1 MTGPDISAT
10 VFGFVEVLGTNGNDT
25 LIGNAKDNFL
35 YGTGGFD
42 TVDGRAGTD
51 DCTGEVVTN
60 CETG

>member
-1 MTGPDISAT
+1 
-10 VFGFVEVLGTNGNDT
+10 VFGFVEVWGTPGDDT
-25 LIGNAKDNFL
+25 LIGNARNNAL
-35 YGTGGFD
+35 YGVGGFD